1 MTVETLVL
9 GYCSE
14 NCYVVYDEDRR
25 ALIIDPG
32 DEAPRIVSFVE
43 ERGLTV
49 EAVVL
54 THAHFDHLMAVK
66 EVKEH
71 TGAPLLIHEADAR
84 ILNDPA
90 YTLVAFPYKLT
101 PDRLLHE
108 GDTVTVGMMNF
119 TVLHT
124 PGHTEGCICLLG
136 EDVLFAGD
144 TLFAGSVGRV
154 DLPGA
159 DRNKQQ
165 QTLKRLATLPD
176 HLRVLS
182 GHGPSTVL
190 GTEKRVNPFMLGL

>member
-1 MTVETLVL
+1 MIV
-9 GYCSE
+9 
-14 NCYVVYDEDRR
+14 
-25 ALIIDPG
+25 DPG
-32 DEAPRIVSFVE
+32 DEAPRIVSLVE

-49 EAVVL
+49 EAIVL

-66 EVKEH
+66 EVQEH
-71 TGAPLLIHEADAR
+71 TGAPLFIHEADAR

-90 YTLVAFPYKLT
+90 HTLVAFPYKLT
-101 PDRLLHE
+101 PDRLLRE
-108 GDTVTVGMMNF
+108 GNTVTVGTMNF

-159 DRNKQQ
+159 DVAKQRE
-165 QTLKRLATLPD
+165 TLKRLKTMPS

-182 GHGPSTVL
+182 GHGAETTL
-190 GTEKRVNPFMLGL
+190 GMEQQTNPFMLGL